1 MPQHDPHPARSAR
14 RAIVAIAVAVLVL
27 ALGAGATGAGA
38 QDAEPEASATPEP
51 TPALTWAPLV
61 TPPPIVDPGPVTPAA
76 LADGYALGAPDAP
89 VTVEVWQ
96 DFQCP
101 YCQRWG
107 AEVKPL
113 LTNAYIL
120 SGDVR
125 LVFRTLAFLGEESRW
140 AAVAADLAAE
150 QNRFWAFHDLLFAN
164 LNGENRGSYGLDR
177 LLAMGEAAGLDMD
190 LFRAGLV
197 LDAARARYAAI
208 EQRELIDAGRLG
220 VDRTPTLVVNGV
232 KLEGPDWATLEAA
245 IEAALGGG
253 QDAPSPA
260 ASPAA

>member
-1 MPQHDPHPARSAR
+1 MDTPAARPIRTAR
-14 RAIVAIAVAVLVL
+14 RALAALPVAALGL
-27 ALGAGATGAGA
+27 ALGASAVAAAGK
-38 QDAEPEASATPEP
+38 DAKPAASPAAEP

-89 VTVEVWQ
+89 VTVEVWE

-125 LVFRTLAFLGEESRW
+125 LVFRTLSFLGEESRW

-177 LLAMGEAAGLDMD
+177 LLAMGEAAGLEMD
-190 LFRAGLV
+190 AFRAGLV

-208 EQRELIDAGRLG
+208 EQRELMDAGRVG

-232 KLEGPDWATLEAA
+232 KLASPDWPSLEAA
-245 IEAALGGG
+245 IEAALGG
-253 QDAPSPA
+253 DAAPSPA
-260 ASPAA
+260 ASPAG

>member
-1 MPQHDPHPARSAR
+1 MHQPARHPARRLLA
-14 RAIVAIAVAVLVL
+14 AAPLAVLVL
-27 ALGAGATGAGA
+27 ALGAGATGAAGK
-38 QDAEPEASATPEP
+38 DAKPAASPVAEA
-51 TPALTWAPLV
+51 TPALTFAPLV
-61 TPPPIVDPGPVTPAA
+61 TPPPIVVPGPLTPLA

-89 VTVEVWQ
+89 VTVEVWE

-125 LVFRTLAFLGEESRW
+125 LVFRTLSFLGEESRW

-150 QNRFWAFHDLLFAN
+150 QNAFWAFHDLLFAN

-190 LFRAGLV
+190 AFRAGLV
-197 LDAARARYAAI
+197 LDAARARYAEI
-208 EQRELIDAGRLG
+208 ERRELADAARLG

-232 KLEGPDWATLEAA
+232 KLEGPDWETLEAA
-245 IEAALGGG
+245 IVAALTPGPV
-253 QDAPSPA
+253 APAPPSPA
-260 ASPAA
+260 ASPAG